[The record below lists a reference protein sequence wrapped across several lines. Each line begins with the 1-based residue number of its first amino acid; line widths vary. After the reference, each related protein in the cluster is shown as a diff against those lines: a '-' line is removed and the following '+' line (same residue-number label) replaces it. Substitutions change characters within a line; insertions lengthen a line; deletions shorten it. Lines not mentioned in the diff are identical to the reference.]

1 MKKIMLIIAALLAG
15 LVIVEA
21 EAAPAFQAAG
31 TAVSGIGLVN
41 PAWPA
46 HAVDDVALLF
56 VESTGGQAATL
67 SIPAGFAAV
76 LNSPQATGSTTNGTR
91 ITVFWARAT
100 STAMAT
106 PRVADPGDHVYAR
119 IITYRGVINTGN
131 PWDVT
136 GGGVKASSSSSV
148 TVTGVTTT
156 VPDTL
161 IVQVVSRSNDRS
173 DAEFSAE
180 TNANLTGIGERSD
193 GGTASGNGGGFAV
206 WDGVKATAGATGNTT
221 ATLSRSSINA
231 FLTIALKPTLT
242 LPHHIRIEHDGTA
255 SSCAPESITLKAC
268 ANAACTTPHYTATDV
283 TGINLSPTGA
293 GYTWA
298 PANPQTISAA
308 SGGINSG
315 ITLASSTSVTLAIT
329 GTPSPAPSTT
339 YECYNT
345 ATATSGDCNLAYT
358 GNLSF
363 DVPNHT
369 AGTRQVVT
377 LTSCTANFASTTRSV
392 KFWSTYVN
400 PASGTLTG
408 KIVAGGAGNVD
419 CSTGYSSL
427 GTSSASPTSLSLV
440 FGTGTSPQAT
450 FSLCY
455 PDVGQVK
462 VDARYDGAAGNTPP
476 DAGVVILG
484 NDNFIAK
491 PDHFTVSAIKCT
503 TANADNCGAGALAMA
518 TPGDNPAA
526 ADATG
531 GSFMRAGDSTQAA
544 VRFTATVTARNA
556 LNATTPNY
564 GLESVPDGVKL
575 TPVLVAPIGGD
586 PGVLTCKASTSTCV
600 VPGGAANFSSGAT
613 TITDLAWDDVGI
625 IQLMPK
631 ISDAD
636 YLGTGEVTTPT
647 ASGNIG
653 RFFPDHFNIANDP
666 ASPILTRADLTQI
679 TATATGTTAPA
690 TVIDVDDTTGFQ
702 VNSKVRI
709 PGAGGGGN
717 AFTATV
723 TAVTPL
729 TLTLNT
735 AIGTTLIGG
744 ETVISEWG
752 TYMGEKFNAQFTLS
766 AVNLGNATTQN
777 YQGTF
782 AKLSPATVGV
792 LVFGAVN
799 AGTNLTARLDTSTA
813 PTGSFAL
820 GVADITAP
828 LTITR
833 GASADGPYTA
843 LQVGIAPMDS
853 DGVKMPQPY
862 DLSVAGS
869 PDHASIMDATVQ
881 ASTEVRYGRM
891 KAANAYGSP
900 LLALPIPLQVQYWN
914 GAGWMANKN
923 DSETTLAADS
933 IIMSGYT
940 GNLTPCETQL
950 SPNGSVLFRAGQA
963 PLLLTK
969 PGANNNGSVTLT
981 FNLGSTVNSSDKT
994 CISAAESAATAANL
1008 PWFGANPVSRA
1019 TFGIYKTPLIYR
1031 RESY

>member
-15 LVIVEA
+15 LVIAEA
-21 EAAPAFQAAG
+21 GAAPAFQAAG
-31 TAVSGIGLVN
+31 TADSGTGAVN

-67 SIPAGFAAV
+67 STPAGFAAV
-76 LNSPQATGSTTNGTR
+76 LNSPQATGTTTNGTR

-106 PRVADPGDHVYAR
+106 PMVADPGDHVYAR

-161 IVQVVSRSNDRS
+161 IVQVVSRSNDRP

-180 TNANLTGIGERSD
+180 TNANLTGITERSD
-193 GGTASGNGGGFAV
+193 RGTTSGSGNGGGFAV
-206 WDGVKATAGATGNTT
+206 WDGVKATAGATGDTT

-231 FLTIALKPTLT
+231 FLTIALRPALP

-329 GTPSPAPSTT
+329 GTPSPAPSAA

-408 KIVAGGAGNVD
+408 KIVAGGSGNVD
-419 CSTGYSSL
+419 CSTGYSNL
-427 GTSSASPTSLSLV
+427 GTSSGSPTSLSLV

-491 PDHFTVSAIKCT
+491 PDHFTVSGIKCT
-503 TANADNCGAGALAMA
+503 TANAANCGAGALAMVPSG
-518 TPGDNPAA
+518 TNPAA
-526 ADATG
+526 IDATG

-544 VRFTATVTARNA
+544 ARFTATVTARNA
-556 LNATTPNY
+556 LNAITPNY
-564 GLESVPDGVKL
+564 GLESTPDGVKL
-575 TPVLVAPIGGD
+575 TSILIAPSGGD

-625 IQLMPK
+625 IGLMPK

-647 ASGNIG
+647 ASGNVG
-653 RFFPDHFNIANDP
+653 RFIPDHFNIANDT
-666 ASPILTRADLTQI
+666 ASPILTRADLTQA
-679 TATATGTTAPA
+679 TAAATGTTAPA

-709 PGAGGGGN
+709 PGAGAGGN

-744 ETVISEWG
+744 EIVISEWG
-752 TYMGEKFNAQFTLS
+752 TYMGEPFNAQFTLN

-777 YQGTF
+777 YQGSF
-782 AKLSPATVGV
+782 AKLSPATVGA

-799 AGTNLTARLDTSTA
+799 AGANLTARLDTSTA

-853 DGVKMPQPY
+853 DGVKMLQPY

-869 PDHASIMDATVQ
+869 PDHASIMDAAVQ

-900 LLALPIPLQVQYWN
+900 LLALPMPLQVQYWN
-914 GAGWMANKN
+914 GDGWMANKN
-923 DSETTLAADS
+923 DSETTLAADN

-940 GNLTPCETQL
+940 GNLAACETQL
-950 SPNGSVLFRAGQA
+950 SPSSLVFAAGSA
-963 PLLLTK
+963 PLTLIK
-969 PGANNNGSVTLT
+969 PGAGNNGSVILT
-981 FNLGSTVNSSDKT
+981 FNLGNVASGNT
-994 CISAAESAATAANL
+994 CTSAIQSAATAANL